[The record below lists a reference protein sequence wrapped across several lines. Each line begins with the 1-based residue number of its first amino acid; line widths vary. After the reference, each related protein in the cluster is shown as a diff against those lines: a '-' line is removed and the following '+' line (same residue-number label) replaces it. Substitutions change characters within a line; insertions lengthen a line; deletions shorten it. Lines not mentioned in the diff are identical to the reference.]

1 VITPPG
7 ELFGLVLAG
16 GRSARMGRD
25 KALLTYGDGRP
36 QAVVAYE
43 LLQEFCGRV
52 YLSVRTRRE
61 TLSQWPQLVDRYD
74 EIGPM
79 AGILTALDEH
89 REAAW
94 LVVACDLP
102 FLNRETLRQL
112 LAARDPQRIATAF
125 RSAHDGLPEPLCAI
139 YEPAARA
146 RLLEFVTHGLHCPRK
161 ALINSPVHLVELANH
176 RALDN
181 VNDPLEYER
190 AATTPK
196 P

>member
-25 KALLTYGDGRP
+25 KALLAYSDGRP

-43 LLQEFCGRV
+43 QLREFCGCV
-52 YLSVRTRRE
+52 YLSVRARRE
-61 TLSQWPQLVDRYD
+61 TLSEWPQLVDRYED
-74 EIGPM
+74 IGPM

-89 REAAW
+89 REPAW

-112 LAARDPQRIATAF
+112 VAARDPQRIATAF

-146 RLLEFVTHGLHCPRK
+146 RLLEFVTQGLHCPRK
-161 ALINSPVHLVELANH
+161 ALINSPVHLVELADQ

-196 P
+196 S

>member
-1 VITPPG
+1 MITPPG
-7 ELFGLVLAG
+7 KLFGLVLAG
-16 GRSARMGRD
+16 GRSARMGHD
-25 KALLTYGDGRP
+25 KALLTYSDGRP
-36 QAVVAYE
+36 QAVIAYE
-43 LLQEFCGRV
+43 LLQEFCRRV
-52 YLSVRTRRE
+52 YLSVCTRRE
-61 TLSQWPQLVDRYD
+61 TLSEWPQLVDRYE

-125 RSAHDGLPEPLCAI
+125 RSAHDGLTEPLCAI
-139 YEPAARA
+139 YEPTARA
-146 RLLEFVTHGLHCPRK
+146 RLLEFVKQGIHCPRR
-161 ALINSPVHLVELANH
+161 ALINSPVHLVELADH

-190 AATTPK
+190 AATTLK
-196 P
+196 S

>member
-43 LLQEFCGRV
+43 LLREFCRRV
-52 YLSVRTRRE
+52 YLSVRTVQE
-61 TLSQWPQLVDRYD
+61 ALSEWPQLVDRYE

-146 RLLEFVTHGLHCPRK
+146 RLLEFVAQGLHCPRK
-161 ALINSPVHLVELANH
+161 ALINSPVHLVELADH

-196 P
+196 L

>member
-1 VITPPG
+1 MTTPPG
-7 ELFGLVLAG
+7 KLFGLVLAG

-25 KALLTYGDGRP
+25 KALLTYSNGRP
-36 QAVVAYE
+36 QAVVVYE
-43 LLQEFCGRV
+43 MLREFCGRV
-52 YLSVRTRRE
+52 YLSVRTHRE
-61 TLSQWPQLVDRYD
+61 TLSEWPQLVDRYE
-74 EIGPM
+74 EIGPI

-102 FLNRETLRQL
+102 FLSRETLCQL
-112 LAARDPQRIATAF
+112 LAARDPQKIATAF

-139 YEPAARA
+139 YEPAAQA
-146 RLLEFVTHGLHCPRK
+146 QLLKFVAQGLHCPRK
-161 ALINSPVHLVELANH
+161 MLINSPVHLVEPADR

-196 P
+196 S

>member
-1 VITPPG
+1 MITPPG

-25 KALLTYGDGRP
+25 KALLTYGAGRP

-43 LLQEFCGRV
+43 LLREFCGRV
-52 YLSVRTRRE
+52 YLSVRTVQE
-61 TLSQWPQLVDRYD
+61 TLSEWPQLVDRYE

-89 REAAW
+89 RESAW

-146 RLLEFVTHGLHCPRK
+146 RLLEFVTQGLHCPRH
-161 ALINSPVHLVELANH
+161 ALINSSVHLVELADH

-196 P
+196 S

>member
-16 GRSARMGRD
+16 GRSTRMGRD
-25 KALLTYGDGRP
+25 KALLTYSDGRP

-43 LLQEFCGRV
+43 LLREFCGRV

-61 TLSQWPQLVDRYD
+61 TLSEWPQLVDRYE

-125 RSAHDGLPEPLCAI
+125 RSAHDDLPEPLCAI

-146 RLLEFVTHGLHCPRK
+146 RLLELVSKGLHCPRK
-161 ALINSPVHLVELANH
+161 ALINSPVHLVELADR

-196 P
+196 S

>member
-1 VITPPG
+1 MITPPG
-7 ELFGLVLAG
+7 KPFGLVLAG
-16 GRSARMGRD
+16 GRSARMGHD
-25 KALLTYGDGRP
+25 KALLTYNGGRP

-43 LLQEFCGRV
+43 LLQEFCRRV
-52 YLSVRTRRE
+52 YLSVSTRRE
-61 TLSQWPQLVDRYD
+61 TLSEWPQLVDRYE

-79 AGILTALDEH
+79 AGILTALDKH
-89 REAAW
+89 RKAAW

-139 YEPAARA
+139 YEPTART
-146 RLLEFVTHGLHCPRK
+146 RLLEFVTQGLHCPRR
-161 ALINSPVHLVELANH
+161 ALINSQVHLVELADY

-190 AATTPK
+190 AATTLK
-196 P
+196 S

>member
-1 VITPPG
+1 MTTPPG
-7 ELFGLVLAG
+7 KLFGLVLAG

-25 KALLTYGDGRP
+25 KALLTYSDGRP
-36 QAVVAYE
+36 QAVVVYE
-43 LLQEFCGRV
+43 MLREFCGRV
-52 YLSVRTRRE
+52 YLSVRTHRE
-61 TLSQWPQLVDRYD
+61 TLSEWPQLVDRCE
-74 EIGPM
+74 EIGPI

-102 FLNRETLRQL
+102 FLSRETLCQL
-112 LAARDPQRIATAF
+112 LAARDPQKIATAF

-139 YEPAARA
+139 YEPTARA
-146 RLLEFVTHGLHCPRK
+146 RLLEFVTQGLHCPRK
-161 ALINSPVHLVELANH
+161 MLINSPVHLVEPADR

-196 P
+196 S